1 MWGDGDQQLPGV
13 VAGRSHDAL
22 LGSDVGG
29 GIRDF
34 FDEQFDFGVQSKM
47 MCKTKGDE
55 KMKKSWVLGVLLS
68 GLALYG
74 LKVWADGSFVSAPGP
89 VVAATGQN
97 YYYPAASA
105 PAAGALL
112 VQDGSLTFRYSNAV
126 VGTTTT
132 LTVLQF
138 PTLPSLTLAQLNAL
152 TPSTTGQMAYCSNCV
167 NTTIVI
173 SSGIGANAWV
183 NASSPT
189 VSAIH

>member
-1 MWGDGDQQLPGV
+1 M
-13 VAGRSHDAL
+13 L
-22 LGSDVGG
+22 L
-29 GIRDF
+29 
-34 FDEQFDFGVQSKM
+34 
-47 MCKTKGDE
+47 KGDE

-105 PAAGALL
+105 PTAGALL

-126 VGTTTT
+126 IGTTTT

-138 PTLPSLTLAQLNAL
+138 PTLPSATLAQLQAL
-152 TPSTTGQMAYCSNCV
+152 TPAATGQIVFCSNCV
-167 NTTIVI
+167 YPMVI
-173 SSGIGANAWV
+173 SSGTTANAWV
-183 NASSPT
+183 NQLSSGT
-189 VSAIH
+189 FAAH